1 MKKFHYVILAGIFI
15 IVLGITIVYLTTNQS
30 TPPVD
35 VQLDQS
41 GLTVIGGVYFDQF
54 SLHNHGSQN
63 VTVVVVIKNDLD
75 SGPRMS
81 DPVKI
86 CAGCTAS
93 ALVEE
98 HQPPL
103 NPDQADVFTNIVLHP
118 DYIRVEYLSI
128 VLATPITF
136 DVLREF
142 AWLLV
147 AAGFVVVVYGLRLSN
162 TSRRKDRGSKRSR
175 RSRKSKRFT

>member
-75 SGPRMS
+75 NGPRMS

-86 CAGCTAS
+86 CAGCTAT

-103 NPDQADVFTNIVLHP
+103 NADQTDVFTNIVLHP

-136 DVLREF
+136 DMLREF

-147 AAGFVVVVYGLRLSN
+147 AAGFVVVAYGLRLSN
-162 TSRRKDRGSKRSR
+162 TGRRKDQGTKRSKRSG
-175 RSRKSKRFT
+175 KSKRFA

>member
-15 IVLGITIVYLTTNQS
+15 IALGITIVYLTTSQS

-35 VQLDQS
+35 VLLDQS
-41 GLTVIGGVYFDQF
+41 GLTSIGGVYFDQF
-54 SLHNHGSQN
+54 SLHNHGLQN

-75 SGPRMS
+75 NVPRVS
-81 DPVKI
+81 DPIQI
-86 CAGCTAS
+86 CPGCTAT

-98 HQPPL
+98 HQPPQ
-103 NPDQADVFTNIVLHP
+103 NADQTDVFTNIVLHP
-118 DYIRVEYLSI
+118 DYIRVEYLAT

-136 DVLREF
+136 DMLRQI

-147 AAGFVVVVYGLRLSN
+147 AAGVVVVTYAMRLSN
-162 TSRRKDRGSKRSR
+162 SVKRKGTKR
-175 RSRKSKRFT
+175 SKRFA